1 MDTIKSL
8 LITVLMVISGQMSI
22 AQGQKRFSS
31 SILLGGGVF
40 VESDSYINHNPGI
53 TTRLEYGLG
62 IGLDDSWSIMPG
74 LGYMLSLS
82 DINMRQVEGK
92 DHDYFEC
99 IDMFCLARRGINVNK
114 AKMYIGFGPQLSVNI
129 GRPDKYF
136 INADITDPRNGL
148 RRFKQWNLSVIPNAT
163 FLLWNHWLIGLEGNI
178 GLRNM
183 MIQYPEYNTTGR
195 VHFFHLLLTTGFQF

>member
-8 LITVLMVISGQMSI
+8 LIIVLFVISGQMSI
-22 AQGQKRFSS
+22 AQGQKRFSN

-40 VESDSYINHNPGI
+40 VESDRNHDPGT

-82 DINMRQVEGK
+82 DINMRQVEGN
-92 DHDYFEC
+92 DRDYFEC

-114 AKMYIGFGPQLSVNI
+114 AKMYIGFGPQISVNI
-129 GRPDKYF
+129 GRPDTYF
-136 INADITDPRNGL
+136 IDADITDPRNGL
-148 RRFKQWNLSVIPNAT
+148 RRFKQWNLSVIPDVT